1 MTGRTDA
8 DGVVRAD
15 RAIPAPSI
23 SAAGPGRVSALMRPD
38 RGILGFDYSTSRMF
52 VFGATEGAGQS
63 DRASRA
69 TQKGNANASGT
80 TGDR

>member
-38 RGILGFDYSTSRMF
+38 RGILGFDYSTRMF